1 MYNRGRIM
9 SEEERL
15 EIINWCNDNYDTFE
29 YIPNN
34 NNNINTVNTVKRK
47 NKWIHESMKEL
58 PSSIYNIFHRI
69 EQRENIF
76 IDRSKFL
83 NYPDIDSE
91 SRSDFIC
98 IIPYN
103 SYLHKHVDNN
113 SIKTNTYHVRFNVFI
128 SNPKDKCNTYYNGN
142 IVDTTEGTYV
152 LCRSGID
159 YHWTDVNNNQKPRI
173 SLSFVYFLTG
183 EQIDYLCRDPSIGIY
198 NKLYPLSQY
207 NVKLIYDI
215 NYNNAFDKFDKKYEE
230 YDEEIIDNFL
240 NLNLDEIF
248 K

>member
-1 MYNRGRIM
+1 M

-15 EIINWCNDNYDTFE
+15 EIINWCHDNYDTFE
-29 YIPNN
+29 YLPSPKINN
-34 NNNINTVNTVKRK
+34 HTVKRRAK
-47 NKWIHESMKEL
+47 CIHESMKEL
-58 PSSIYNIFHRI
+58 PPSIYNIFHRI
-69 EQRENIF
+69 EQKENIF
-76 IDRSKFL
+76 RDRSKFP
-83 NYPDIDSE
+83 NDTDIDKNGFH
-91 SRSDFIC
+91 DFIA

-103 SYLHKHVDNN
+103 SYIPKHVDRN
-113 SIKTNTYHVRFNVFI
+113 SIKINIYQVRFNVFI

-159 YHWTDVNNNQKPRI
+159 YHWTDINTNQKPRI

-183 EQIDYLCRDPSIGIY
+183 EQIDYLCKDPSIGIY
-198 NKLYPLSQY
+198 NKLYPLSKY
-207 NVKLIYDI
+207 NVKLINNI
-215 NYNNAFDKFDKKYEE
+215 NDNNAFDKFDKKYKE
-230 YDEEIIDNFL
+230 YDEEIIDDFL